1 MLAACRKAAGRA
13 RRVTLKAQ
21 LVAAGREKRAE
32 RDAKLGGKKAR
43 KAAKA
48 AENARIAQLPLVRRY
63 SELKKL
69 AIAGLQALLGR
80 C

>member
-1 MLAACRKAAGRA
+1 MRRAERRRGGRDA
-13 RRVTLKAQ
+13 LRSRHSWS
-21 LVAAGREKRAE
+21 AGREKRAE